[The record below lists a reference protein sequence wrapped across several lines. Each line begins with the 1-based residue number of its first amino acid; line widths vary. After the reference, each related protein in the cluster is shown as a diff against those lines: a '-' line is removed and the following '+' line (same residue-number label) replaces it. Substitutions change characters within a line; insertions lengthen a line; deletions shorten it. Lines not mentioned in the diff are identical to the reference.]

1 MMTMK
6 LERLLFNARQC
17 RALAETAITLAAR
30 KVLIGMAADYE
41 ERAAALQANED
52 WLFAA
57 GQPAAREAGKSA
69 SLPA

>member
-1 MMTMK
+1 MMEK

-17 RALAETAITLAAR
+17 RALAETAITLEAR

-41 ERAAALQANED
+41 ERAATLQADED
-52 WLFAA
+52 WLFAP
-57 GQPAAREAGKSA
+57 GQPAALGSEGSA